1 MRRVGVQSS
10 YSFYDAFI
18 TSHLLDALLYVVSL
32 QLVGD
37 GCTYTAEAWDRGPRA
52 LRLYGPPCAWDHDE
66 VRYAFALRTNQQHW
80 RQDPIA
86 LCYCIRVSSSLQ
98 CSAVQNMCYFL
109 NLWVRNNRAQRIW
122 LTDWPT
128 DRLVIHP
135 IRPSFYQPS
144 YHCIYLCIYQSYWLS
159 LSVYLSN
166 RALEQLNYLGA
177 LDDDGAL
184 TPLGEHYTT
193 LHYTVVRYTTL
204 HRTTLHCNA
213 IFVYSSPLSSA
224 IITHKKFYWTR
235 LLSTF
240 NLTWFDMTCDTALHI
255 RQDIKWL
262 NSPSSLRWPKC
273 F

>member
-98 CSAVQNMCYFL
+98 CSAVQCRTCATFWIFECAIIAL
-109 NLWVRNNRAQRIW
+109 KESDW
-122 LTDWPT
+122 LTDRPT
-128 DRLVIHP
+128 D
-135 IRPSFYQPS
+135 
-144 YHCIYLCIYQSYWLS
+144 WLS
-159 LSVYLSN
+159 IPSVHPFISLLITVSIYVSINRTDSRCLSIC
-166 RALEQLNYLGA
+166 
-177 LDDDGAL
+177 
-184 TPLGEHYTT
+184 
-193 LHYTVVRYTTL
+193 
-204 HRTTLHCNA
+204 RTEL
-213 IFVYSSPLSSA
+213 
-224 IITHKKFYWTR
+224 
-235 LLSTF
+235 
-240 NLTWFDMTCDTALHI
+240 
-255 RQDIKWL
+255 
-262 NSPSSLRWPKC
+262 
-273 F
+273 